1 MSKIRELKS
10 NTNNTLNFIDVL
22 ELFSPDKKSKYTE
35 TLLRLMNR
43 TKNYNDH
50 VDDMKRDILS
60 KFDFIKMED
69 LDKFGPLQTMLMYN
83 FVNAFFNEEDLK
95 NFRRFAEYNER
106 GLITQNDLTK
116 YKSLEDIIQQL
127 NIAELKVESKG
138 LENEIVKVFEDDEWL
153 LVRPLTYL
161 ASKKYGSN
169 TKWCTT
175 QSDNPEY
182 FLKYTKKGVLIY
194 CINKVTGYKVASFY
208 SLEKNDPEFSF
219 WNQKDAKIDSL
230 DSELTDELRKIIQ
243 TVSKGSDA
251 KTNRFLLSDD
261 QRIKEENFLKKGVRS
276 LNLYNSQPQE
286 LTAQPEVERTRRG
299 RIGEAIRRE
308 NMGQQIE
315 EERQEER
322 EYEDREN
329 QDDITEQGPSG
340 MIDVTERVESV
351 IDRMTWSSSTTT
363 TEYEDQTTGN

>member
-116 YKSLEDIIQQL
+116 YKSLEDVIQQL
-127 NIAELKVESKG
+127 NIAEIKVDSKG

-261 QRIKEENFLKKGVRS
+261 QRIKEENFLKKGMKNS
-276 LNLYNSQPQE
+276 GLYFNSIEQPSQPE
-286 LTAQPEVERTRRG
+286 PEVERTRRG

-308 NMGQQIE
+308 NMEQ
-315 EERQEER
+315 ERQEER

-329 QDDITEQGPSG
+329 QENNVMEERPSD
-340 MIDVTERVESV
+340 MMDVTERVESV

-363 TEYEDQTTGN
+363 IEHDDQTTDN

>member
-50 VDDMKRDILS
+50 VDDMKRDIIS

-69 LDKFGPLQTMLMYN
+69 LDKFGSLQTMLMYN
-83 FVNAFFNEEDLK
+83 FVNSFFNEEDLK

-116 YKSLEDIIQQL
+116 YKSLEDVIQQL

-138 LENEIVKVFEDDEWL
+138 LENEIVKIFEDDEWL

-194 CINKVTGYKVASFY
+194 CINKVNGYKVASFY

-230 DSELTDELRKIIQ
+230 DSELTDDLRKIIQ
-243 TVSKGSDA
+243 TVSKASDA

-261 QRIKEENFLKKGVRS
+261 QRIKEESFLKKGGRTLS
-276 LNLYNSQPQE
+276 LYEPQPQPE
-286 LTAQPEVERTRRG
+286 PEVERTRRG
-299 RIGEAIRRE
+299 RIGEAIRRQE
-308 NMGQQIE
+308 MEQQIE
-315 EERQEER
+315 EERSEER

-329 QDDITEQGPSG
+329 QDEQIMEQPVNQPGNPL
-340 MIDVTERVESV
+340 
-351 IDRMTWSSSTTT
+351 DRMMWSSTTST
-363 TEYEDQTTGN
+363 STNN

>member
-50 VDDMKRDILS
+50 VDDMKRDIIS

-69 LDKFGPLQTMLMYN
+69 LDKFGSLQTMLMYN
-83 FVNAFFNEEDLK
+83 FVNSFFNEEDLK

-116 YKSLEDIIQQL
+116 YKSLEDVIQQL

-138 LENEIVKVFEDDEWL
+138 LENEIVKIFEDDEWL

-194 CINKVTGYKVASFY
+194 CINKVNGYKVASFY

-230 DSELTDELRKIIQ
+230 DSELTDDLRKIIQ
-243 TVSKGSDA
+243 TVSKASDA

-261 QRIKEENFLKKGVRS
+261 QRIKEESFLKKGGRTLS
-276 LNLYNSQPQE
+276 LYEPQPQPE
-286 LTAQPEVERTRRG
+286 PEVERTRRG
-299 RIGEAIRRE
+299 RIGEAIRRQE
-308 NMGQQIE
+308 MEQQIE
-315 EERQEER
+315 EERSEER

-329 QDDITEQGPSG
+329 QDEQIMEQPVNQPGNPL
-340 MIDVTERVESV
+340 
-351 IDRMTWSSSTTT
+351 DRMMWSSTTST
-363 TEYEDQTTGN
+363 NTDN

>member
-83 FVNAFFNEEDLK
+83 FVNSFFNEEDLK

-138 LENEIVKVFEDDEWL
+138 LENEIVKVFEDEEWL

-261 QRIKEENFLKKGVRS
+261 QRIKEENFLKKGGRT
-276 LNLYNSQPQE
+276 LNLYNSQPIEPISEQ
-286 LTAQPEVERTRRG
+286 EVERTRRG

-308 NMGQQIE
+308 NMEQQIE
-315 EERQEER
+315 EERHEER

-329 QDDITEQGPSG
+329 QF
-340 MIDVTERVESV
+340 DVTEQEPSDLINVPQSV

-363 TEYEDQTTGN
+363 DQTTGN

>member
-69 LDKFGPLQTMLMYN
+69 LDKFGSLQTMLMYN

-127 NIAELKVESKG
+127 NIAEIKVDSKG

-153 LVRPLTYL
+153 LIRPLTYL

-243 TVSKGSDA
+243 TVSKGIDA

-261 QRIKEENFLKKGVRS
+261 QRIKEENFLRKGMKS
-276 LNLYNSQPQE
+276 INLYNSSEPQP
-286 LTAQPEVERTRRG
+286 PEVERTRRG

-308 NMGQQIE
+308 NMEQQPEEDMDVE

-329 QDDITEQGPSG
+329 QDEQIMEQP
-340 MIDVTERVESV
+340 VNPL
-351 IDRMTWSSSTTT
+351 DRMMWSSTTST
-363 TEYEDQTTGN
+363 STDN

>member
-83 FVNAFFNEEDLK
+83 FVNSFFNEEDLK

-243 TVSKGSDA
+243 TVSKASDA

-261 QRIKEENFLKKGVRS
+261 QRIKEENFLKKGGKS
-276 LNLYNSQPQE
+276 LNLYNSQPTE
-286 LTAQPEVERTRRG
+286 QPEVERTRRG
-299 RIGEAIRRE
+299 RIDGAIRRE
-308 NMGQQIE
+308 MMEQQIE
-315 EERQEER
+315 QERQEER

-329 QDDITEQGPSG
+329 QDDITEQG
-340 MIDVTERVESV
+340 ESV

-363 TEYEDQTTGN
+363 TEYDDQTTDN

>member
-50 VDDMKRDILS
+50 VDDMKRDIVS

-83 FVNAFFNEEDLK
+83 FVNSFFNEEDLK

-106 GLITQNDLTK
+106 GLITQSDLTK

-127 NIAELKVESKG
+127 NIAELKVEYKG

-175 QSDNPEY
+175 QSDNSEY

-219 WNQKDAKIDSL
+219 WNQKDVKIYIL

-243 TVSKGSDA
+243 TVSKASDA

-261 QRIKEENFLKKGVRS
+261 QRIKEENFLRKGMKS
-276 LNLYNSQPQE
+276 INLYNSSESQP
-286 LTAQPEVERTRRG
+286 QPEVERTRRG

-308 NMGQQIE
+308 NMEQQPEEERDVE

-329 QDDITEQGPSG
+329 QDEQI
-340 MIDVTERVESV
+340 MEQSV
-351 IDRMTWSSSTTT
+351 NPLDRMMWNSTTST
-363 TEYEDQTTGN
+363 ITDN

>member
-261 QRIKEENFLKKGVRS
+261 QRIKEENFLKKGVKS

-286 LTAQPEVERTRRG
+286 PTAQPDSERTRRG
-299 RIGEAIRRE
+299 RIDGAIRRE
-308 NMGQQIE
+308 MMEQQIE
-315 EERQEER
+315 QERQEER

-329 QDDITEQGPSG
+329 QDDITEQG
-340 MIDVTERVESV
+340 ESV

-363 TEYEDQTTGN
+363 IEHDDQTTDN

>member
-1 MSKIRELKS
+1 
-10 NTNNTLNFIDVL
+10 
-22 ELFSPDKKSKYTE
+22 
-35 TLLRLMNR
+35 
-43 TKNYNDH
+43 
-50 VDDMKRDILS
+50 
-60 KFDFIKMED
+60 
-69 LDKFGPLQTMLMYN
+69 
-83 FVNAFFNEEDLK
+83 
-95 NFRRFAEYNER
+95 
-106 GLITQNDLTK
+106 
-116 YKSLEDIIQQL
+116 
-127 NIAELKVESKG
+127 
-138 LENEIVKVFEDDEWL
+138 
-153 LVRPLTYL
+153 L

-261 QRIKEENFLKKGVRS
+261 QRIKEENFLKKGMKNI
-276 LNLYNSQPQE
+276 NLYNSTEPQPQ
-286 LTAQPEVERTRRG
+286 PDFERTRRG
-299 RIGEAIRRE
+299 RIDGAIRRE
-308 NMGQQIE
+308 MMEQQIE
-315 EERQEER
+315 QERQEER

-329 QDDITEQGPSG
+329 QDDITEQG
-340 MIDVTERVESV
+340 ESV

-363 TEYEDQTTGN
+363 IEHDDQTTDN

>member
-10 NTNNTLNFIDVL
+10 NTNNILNFIDVL

-153 LVRPLTYL
+153 LV
-161 ASKKYGSN
+161 SKKLFC
-169 TKWCTT
+169 K
-175 QSDNPEY
+175 
-182 FLKYTKKGVLIY
+182 
-194 CINKVTGYKVASFY
+194 
-208 SLEKNDPEFSF
+208 
-219 WNQKDAKIDSL
+219 
-230 DSELTDELRKIIQ
+230 
-243 TVSKGSDA
+243 
-251 KTNRFLLSDD
+251 
-261 QRIKEENFLKKGVRS
+261 
-276 LNLYNSQPQE
+276 
-286 LTAQPEVERTRRG
+286 
-299 RIGEAIRRE
+299 
-308 NMGQQIE
+308 
-315 EERQEER
+315 
-322 EYEDREN
+322 
-329 QDDITEQGPSG
+329 
-340 MIDVTERVESV
+340 
-351 IDRMTWSSSTTT
+351 
-363 TEYEDQTTGN
+363 

>member
-69 LDKFGPLQTMLMYN
+69 LDKFGSLQTMLMYN

-127 NIAELKVESKG
+127 NIAEIKVDSKG

-153 LVRPLTYL
+153 LIRPLTYL

-243 TVSKGSDA
+243 TVSKGIDA

-286 LTAQPEVERTRRG
+286 PTEQPEVERTRRG
-299 RIGEAIRRE
+299 RIDGAIRRE
-308 NMGQQIE
+308 MMEQQIE
-315 EERQEER
+315 QERQEER

-329 QDDITEQGPSG
+329 QDDVTEQGPSD

>member
-83 FVNAFFNEEDLK
+83 FVNSFFNEEDLK

-138 LENEIVKVFEDDEWL
+138 LENEIIKVFEDDEWL

-286 LTAQPEVERTRRG
+286 PTAQPEVERTRRG

-315 EERQEER
+315 EER
-322 EYEDREN
+322 
-329 QDDITEQGPSG
+329 
-340 MIDVTERVESV
+340 
-351 IDRMTWSSSTTT
+351 
-363 TEYEDQTTGN
+363 